1 MNVAKLRI
9 AAIPS
14 RESEARFAEAIDP
27 EQCLAQAA
35 RAELHRVLGSSH
47 FEASERNRRFL
58 EYVVEETLAG
68 RADRI
73 KAYNIAT
80 IVFGRDVNFD
90 AQLDPVVRMEAR
102 RLRRSLERFY
112 LAEGTSNSVRLAM
125 PKGRYVPEFQ
135 RALAVQSDSSSFP
148 AGVLAKVSRL
158 PGSSIL
164 VMPFDAEGG
173 CSVVLNYS
181 DGFTRQLLVGLSR
194 FPELC
199 VFGPTAVVGDSSK
212 PSREPPRDSPGADFV
227 LSGSTAV
234 FADVLNV
241 KAMLADAATG
251 EVIWGQT
258 FEHDLRRGSV
268 LRARD
273 SIADCIVRTLAQPFG
288 VMFVN
293 RYAMDADV
301 KAPNLLA
308 YECLSSFYGY
318 RRSYRRDL
326 FPVVRERLERTVIA
340 DPVHSEVLACL
351 SQIYTDGHRLGFAP
365 GESVAGLRRQA
376 AEFAQRAIDLAPNSS
391 RGHHAL
397 GLAHW
402 FLQDVAPSLEA
413 LQTALKLNPNATEV
427 AADLGLFWSLLGDWD
442 RGICLLQQALE
453 QDPLQADSG
462 RVAVSLYHF
471 ANGRFEK
478 ALAEARRIR
487 SPHVTYGLV
496 CRAIALVRLGRREE
510 ASASIVRMLSINP
523 HCGSGVL
530 AELGGGNI
538 DAHLAAE
545 IETALTEAGLTG
557 EIAQ

>member
-1 MNVAKLRI
+1 MHAARPRLT
-9 AAIPS
+9 AIPS
-14 RESEARFAEAIDP
+14 SGSGAEAPDP
-27 EQCLAQAA
+27 GQCLAVAA
-35 RAELHRVLGSSH
+35 RAELDRVLGSSR
-47 FEASERNRRFL
+47 FDASERNRRFL
-58 EYVVEETLAG
+58 EYVVAETLAG
-68 RADRI
+68 RAERI
-73 KAYNIAT
+73 KAYSIAT
-80 IVFGRDVNFD
+80 IVFGRDANFD

-112 LAEGTSNSVRLAM
+112 LTEGTGNSVRITM

-135 RALAVQSDSSSFP
+135 RTLAAQSDSSSFP
-148 AGVLAKVSRL
+148 TLALARVARL

-173 CSVVLNYS
+173 CSIVLDYS

-194 FPELC
+194 FPELR
-199 VFGPTAVVGDSSK
+199 VFGPTGVVGGSSK
-212 PSREPPRDSPGADFV
+212 PNREPRDNPQVDFV

-234 FADVLNV
+234 FAEILNV

-251 EVIWGQT
+251 EIIWGQT
-258 FEHDLRRGSV
+258 FEHDLRRAGI
-268 LRARD
+268 LGARD
-273 SIADCIVRTLAQPFG
+273 SVADSIVRTLARPFG
-288 VMFVN
+288 VLFVK
-293 RYAMDADV
+293 RDGLDADV
-301 KAPNLLA
+301 RAPDPLP
-308 YECLSSFYGY
+308 YDCLSSFYGY

-326 FPVVRERLERTVIA
+326 FPVVRERLERMVIA
-340 DPVHSEVLACL
+340 DPVHSDVFACL

-391 RGHHAL
+391 RGHHAQ

-413 LQTALKLNPNATEV
+413 LQTALELNPNATEV
-427 AADLGLFWSLLGDWD
+427 AADLGLCWSLLGDWD

-453 QDPLQADSG
+453 QEPLQADSG

-510 ASASIVRMLSINP
+510 ASASIGRMLSINP
-523 HCGSGVL
+523 HCGCGVL
-530 AELGGGNI
+530 AEWGGGNI
-538 DAHLAAE
+538 DAHLAGE
-545 IETALTEAGLTG
+545 IETALTEAGLAT
-557 EIAQ
+557 EIA